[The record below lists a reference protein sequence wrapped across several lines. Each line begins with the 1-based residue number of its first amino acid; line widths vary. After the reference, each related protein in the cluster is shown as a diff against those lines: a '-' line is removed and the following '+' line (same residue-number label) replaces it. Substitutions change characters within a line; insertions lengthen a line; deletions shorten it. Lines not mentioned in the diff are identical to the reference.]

1 MGKGKTGRNGWWRR
15 RGGRQGGRE
24 GRKEGRKK
32 KRKNHKVKKERTAL
46 EPQTEHNDN
55 RGQQRRK
62 SWAGP
67 PVFQVTPWGPQPRR
81 HWDTTVG
88 KGEGALLAPDATRGW
103 KREGDGWVKE
113 KGKRCVGR
121 GLFPLMEEPS
131 QEGREGWG
139 EKRLWVQRG

>member
-1 MGKGKTGRNGWWRR
+1 M
-15 RGGRQGGRE
+15 GGREGEREGRKKGRKE

-67 PVFQVTPWGPQPRR
+67 PVFQVTPWGPRPQR

-88 KGEGALLAPDATRGW
+88 KGEGSPPHTRRHTG
-103 KREGDGWVKE
+103 REE
-113 KGKRCVGR
+113 GR
-121 GLFPLMEEPS
+121 GK
-131 QEGREGWG
+131 GG
-139 EKRLWVQRG
+139 